1 VAEVNLCLR
10 TEIILV
16 IQRKWNFKV
25 EIARWKE
32 TTLDLVDRFR
42 VLFSQSRFLE
52 LTFVVIS
59 KIGMWLMSQRT
70 VVRMTDKSFLERLR
84 ALLYK
89 YNRVLLFS
97 ES

>member
-1 VAEVNLCLR
+1 MNLCLR

>member
-1 VAEVNLCLR
+1 MAEVNLCLR